1 MGNPA
6 LRVELDRLAG
16 LGLTL
21 RGLATE
27 AASLQTG
34 QPAGLS
40 CPAPAPGGTEP
51 AVLEASGIAHDL
63 IDTTLV
69 TTIKDR
75 LSETGPIM
83 VDVANQYR
91 NADETTT
98 SLATAMK
105 TYTNATGTW
114 HVPKTPTSPTAQ
126 SVSVP
131 HPTPTPRPAVLTYRV
146 VYGDTLWTISERFY
160 GDPLQYQRIADA
172 SDISDPNVIFPGQVV
187 KIPPDRK
194 DQR

>member
-6 LRVELDRLAG
+6 ILRVELDRLAG

-21 RGLATE
+21 HGLANE
-27 AASLQTG
+27 AASLATG
-34 QPAGLS
+34 QAAGLS
-40 CPAPAPGGTEP
+40 CPAPVSGGTEP
-51 AVLEASGIAHDL
+51 AVLQAFSIAHDL

-75 LSETGPIM
+75 LSETGHIM

-91 NADETTT
+91 NADEATT
-98 SLATAMK
+98 SLAAVMK

-114 HVPKTPTSPTAQ
+114 DVPKAPTPPAAW
-126 SVSVP
+126 SVSAP
-131 HPTPTPRPAVLTYRV
+131 HPPRALVLTYSV
-146 VYGDTLWTISERFY
+146 VSGDTLWTISERFY
-160 GDPLQYQRIADA
+160 GDPWQYQRIADA
-172 SDISDPNVIFPGQVV
+172 SDISDPNVIFPGQVL
-187 KIPPDRK
+187 KIPPDRE